1 MKKKARQNTI
11 GARLGDARR
20 ELRLSLAEFI
30 SITGIPESTL
40 KKYES
45 GHIKPGAEAFQLIA
59 KANINTHWLITG
71 EGEMLLYGPPV
82 SESELKA
89 DERQLLKWYRQIKPG
104 DRELAETLVKGLA
117 ERRPQRKRE
126 VG

>member
-1 MKKKARQNTI
+1 MRQNTI

-45 GHIKPGAEAFQLIA
+45 DHIKPGAKSFRLIA

-71 EGEMLLYGPPV
+71 EGEMLLDGPPV

-89 DERQLLKWYRQIKPG
+89 DERQWLQWYRQIKPA
-104 DRELAETLVKGLA
+104 DREVVEPIVRRLAGKG
-117 ERRPQRKRE
+117 QQIKDT
-126 VG
+126 G

>member
-1 MKKKARQNTI
+1 M
-11 GARLGDARR
+11 GDARR
-20 ELRLSLAEFI
+20 ELRLSLAEFV

-40 KKYES
+40 KKYEA
-45 GHIKPGAEAFQLIA
+45 GQIKPGAEAFQLIA
-59 KANINTHWLITG
+59 KANINIHWLVTG
-71 EGEMLLYGPPV
+71 EGEMLRGLPV

-89 DERQLLKWYRQIKPG
+89 DERQLLEWYRQIKPG
-104 DRELAETLVKGLA
+104 DRKLAETLVEGLA